1 MTARGASR
9 SPRSDDQMDPHALV
23 DKGAC
28 LVGRRADFRAS
39 RGVYDASVAG
49 PGNASKDFIE
59 IQTVVQAVIVLFT
72 VFVRHWPRA
81 LSVKV
86 ALKVSPGH
94 PCQFAAGIPAGTGFV
109 SDSMPTR
116 ASPSLCFYS

>member
-1 MTARGASR
+1 M
-9 SPRSDDQMDPHALV
+9 
-23 DKGAC
+23 
-28 LVGRRADFRAS
+28 
-39 RGVYDASVAG
+39 YDASVAG

-86 ALKVSPGH
+86 ALKVSPRSSLSVRSGYSSGYRI
-94 PCQFAAGIPAGTGFV
+94 CIRLDADAGVAISVFLF
-109 SDSMPTR
+109 MN
-116 ASPSLCFYS
+116 